1 MFMDQTHVRTR
12 GTTSLNQTDARGR
25 AFRITAFIILVL
37 LVLQYILG
45 MIANL
50 EVQLPSGNVLSWVFR
65 NSIIIQLHIYLG
77 TLLIVVALVALIL
90 SLVARHPVGFVAAVA
105 GLALLVFAWLSGV
118 QFLATQ
124 QNDLS
129 LRMALGF
136 MGAFIAYL
144 LGYFFSCVPRVAHQ
158 CVYLSNALEEASR
171 RRIRASLR
179 A

>member
-1 MFMDQTHVRTR
+1 MSQTH
-12 GTTSLNQTDARGR
+12 ARGR
-25 AFRITAFIILVL
+25 AFRSTVLITLVF

-50 EVQLPSGNVLSWVFR
+50 EVQLPNGNAWSWVFGH
-65 NSIIIQLHIYLG
+65 SLIIQLHIYLG

-90 SLVARHPVGFVAAVA
+90 SLVARHPVGIITTVA
-105 GLALLVFAWLSGV
+105 GLALLVFAWFSGA

-144 LGYFFSCVPRVAHQ
+144 LGYFFSGVQTGA
-158 CVYLSNALEEASR
+158 
-171 RRIRASLR
+171 
-179 A
+179 

>member
-1 MFMDQTHVRTR
+1 MSQTH
-12 GTTSLNQTDARGR
+12 ARGR
-25 AFRITAFIILVL
+25 AFRLTVLIPLVL
-37 LVLQYILG
+37 LVLLYILG

-65 NSIIIQLHIYLG
+65 NSIIIQLHIYLW

-90 SLVARHPVGFVAAVA
+90 SLVARHPIGIVAAVA
-105 GLALLVFAWLSGV
+105 GLALHVLAWLSGV

-136 MGAFIAYL
+136 MGAFIAFL
-144 LGYFFSCVPRVAHQ
+144 LGYFFSCVPRVAQRGQHRDGMT
-158 CVYLSNALEEASR
+158 VDTTPVDPP
-171 RRIRASLR
+171 
-179 A
+179 